1 MVAVPN
7 NPSVTLA
14 SRINNSIGLT
24 KSGDEDGFDT
34 DWLKAMRLVH
44 TFDYTHQMAEMAAVW

>member
-44 TFDYTHQMAEMAAVW
+44 ALDYTHQMAEMAAVW